1 MKGIVSKISHFIE
14 VSCAMI
20 PADPDREKCGFKFKN
35 FRYRRQRSL
44 LDCCIVSIVGNLLQ
58 NILKLK
64 GRGGVCAVVSPM
76 DPTL

>member
-1 MKGIVSKISHFIE
+1 MSGACSHMEKIKGLQK
-14 VSCAMI
+14 
-20 PADPDREKCGFKFKN
+20 DGFKFKI